1 LVKKPHI
8 SYSELKDWASCP
20 HYHHLVH
27 EQKLTAFEGNIY
39 TAFGTALHE
48 VCERTLVSPDHF
60 KDPEK
65 IINLFKKSF
74 VSEIKSLPEDEQK
87 KAFDQD
93 LMKWRQQGIDII
105 PEIYTA
111 LSAKFG
117 KMNEDWHVLKAE
129 EQLYEEITET
139 DHSEKKFKGFIDL
152 VVLAGNKIHLIDWKS
167 CSWGWDARKKSDKY
181 INYQLVFYKHFYA
194 RKHHVPIED
203 IETHFVLFKRTAKKG
218 NKVEFV
224 RVTAGKKR
232 IENALNLLTKALY
245 NIEKGNHIK
254 NKLACDRCSIR
265 FGKCPFKQTEH
276 CR

>member
-1 LVKKPHI
+1 MTKKPHI

-27 EQKLTAFEGNIY
+27 VQKLKAFEGNIF
-39 TAFGTALHE
+39 TAFGNALHD
-48 VCERTLVSPDHF
+48 VCENTLTKPQNFGNTD
-60 KDPEK
+60 D
-65 IINLFKKSF
+65 IITFFKKKF
-74 VSEIKSLPEDEQK
+74 VNEIKRLPTVEQQ
-87 KAFDQD
+87 KAAKED
-93 LMKWRQQGIDII
+93 LMAWRQQGIDII

-111 LSAKFG
+111 LSKKFG
-117 KMNEDWHVLKAE
+117 KMGTDWHVLTAE
-129 EQLYEEITET
+129 EQLYEEIIETE
-139 DHSEKKFKGFIDL
+139 HSDKKFKGFIDL
-152 VVLAGNKIHLIDWKS
+152 VVMAGNKIHLIDWKS

-194 RKHHVPIED
+194 RKHNIELED
-203 IETHFVLFKRTAKKG
+203 IECHFVLLKRTAKKS

-245 NIEKGNHIK
+245 NIEKGKHIK

-265 FGKCPFKQTEH
+265 FGKCPFKKTEH